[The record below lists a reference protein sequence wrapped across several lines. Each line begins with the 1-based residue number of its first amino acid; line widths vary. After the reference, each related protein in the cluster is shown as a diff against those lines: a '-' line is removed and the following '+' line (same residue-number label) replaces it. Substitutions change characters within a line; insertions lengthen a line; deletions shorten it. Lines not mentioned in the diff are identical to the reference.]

1 MELLK
6 LLSTSE
12 IVAQILGFL
21 LLFFLLRAFAWKRL
35 LALLDE
41 RKARIS
47 SEFQKIEETK
57 AALERIKTDYES
69 AIFIQTHDFLSH
81 PLPPY
86 DGGRLGWG
94 WTL

>member
-47 SEFQKIEETK
+47 S
-57 AALERIKTDYES
+57 
-69 AIFIQTHDFLSH
+69 
-81 PLPPY
+81 
-86 DGGRLGWG
+86 
-94 WTL
+94 